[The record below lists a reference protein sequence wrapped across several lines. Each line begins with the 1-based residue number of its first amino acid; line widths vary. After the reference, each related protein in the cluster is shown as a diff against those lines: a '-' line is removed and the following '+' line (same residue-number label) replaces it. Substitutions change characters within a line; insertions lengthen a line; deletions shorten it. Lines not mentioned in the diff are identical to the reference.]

1 MKEKGWFKVHRKIVE
16 SDIFNGNP
24 YALKFWIWLLA
35 SAAYKDTEIEK
46 RGRYVTLER
55 GDVCATQME
64 MAKAIYG
71 DASKQSKNRIANTIS
86 NMKNSGYIST
96 ETNSSYTL
104 IHIENYGFYQNLG
117 DAESAVK
124 SAPKS
129 AHKSAAK
136 QAVSDVPTIFNK
148 KNKEE
153 DGEILPLSEAE
164 WDAMEGE
171 LV

>member
-55 GDVCATQME
+55 GDVCATQTE

-71 DASKQSKNRIANTIS
+71 DTSKRSKNRIANTIS

-96 ETNSSYTL
+96 ETSSSYTL

-117 DAESAVK
+117 DSESAVK

-129 AHKSAAK
+129 APKSAVK
-136 QAVSDVPTIFNK
+136 SAVSEEPTLFNK
-148 KNKEE
+148 KNKED

>member
-1 MKEKGWFKVHRKIVE
+1 MKEKGWFKVHRKLLE
-16 SDIFNGNP
+16 DDIFNGNP

-35 SAAYKDTEIEK
+35 SAAYEETEIEK

-71 DASKQSKNRIANTIS
+71 DASKKSKGKIASTIS
-86 NMKNSGYIST
+86 SMKKSGYIST
-96 ETNSSYTL
+96 ETSSYYTL
-104 IHIENYGFYQNLG
+104 IHIEKYWFYQNLG
-117 DAESAVK
+117 DADSAVK

-129 AHKSAAK
+129 APKSAVK
-136 QAVSDVPTIFNK
+136 QAVSEVPTIFNK
-148 KNKEE
+148 KNKEGTE
-153 DGEILPLSEAE
+153 ENLPLSEAE
-164 WDAMEGE
+164 WDALEGK

>member
-35 SAAYKDTEIEK
+35 SAAYKETEIEK

-55 GDVCATQME
+55 GDVCATLME
-64 MAKAIYG
+64 MAKVVYG
-71 DASKQSKNRIANTIS
+71 DTSQRSKNRIGNIIS
-86 NMKNSGYIST
+86 NMKINGYINT

-117 DAESAVK
+117 DEKSTVESTVK
-124 SAPKS
+124 STPKS
-129 AHKSAAK
+129 TVKPTVLEK
-136 QAVSDVPTIFNK
+136 PTIYKK
-148 KNKEE
+148 KNKEGDQE
-153 DGEILPLSEAE
+153 FLPLSEAE
-164 WDAMEGE
+164 WDALDGE

>member
-1 MKEKGWFKVHRKIVE
+1 MREKGWFKVHRKLLE
-16 SDIFNGNP
+16 DDIFNGNP

-35 SAAYKDTEIEK
+35 SAAYEETEIEK

-71 DASKQSKNRIANTIS
+71 DTSKRSKNRIANTIS

-104 IHIENYGFYQNLG
+104 IHIEKYGFYQNLG
-117 DAESAVK
+117 GAESAVK

-129 AHKSAAK
+129 APKSAVK

-148 KNKEE
+148 KNKEGTE
-153 DGEILPLSEAE
+153 ENLPLSEAE
-164 WDAMEGE
+164 WDALEGK